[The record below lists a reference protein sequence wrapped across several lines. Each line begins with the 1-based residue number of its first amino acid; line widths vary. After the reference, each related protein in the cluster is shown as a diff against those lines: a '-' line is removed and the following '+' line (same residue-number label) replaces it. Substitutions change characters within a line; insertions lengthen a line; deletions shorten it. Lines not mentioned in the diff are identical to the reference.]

1 MKITIEFIE
10 HKDQRYDTP
19 GDWFY
24 TPADNLVIR
33 VSKLGVPEYE
43 HLIAIHELVEALLCK
58 HDGVRQR
65 AVDRFDTAWK
75 PRVLADGTPIVEPG
89 EDPQCPCHEQ
99 HVVAENVERII
110 AQAMSVHWPSYGH
123 EVDKIWKWEGGAP
136 E

>member
-33 VSKLGVPEYE
+33 VSKLDIPEYE

-65 AVDRFDTAWK
+65 AVDRFDAAWK
-75 PRVLADGTPIVEPG
+75 PSHLTDGVQITEPG
-89 EDPQCPCHEQ
+89 EDVNAPYHEQ
-99 HVVAENVERII
+99 HVVAEIIERIM

-123 EVDKIWKWEGGAP
+123 EVDKLKRSE
-136 E
+136 